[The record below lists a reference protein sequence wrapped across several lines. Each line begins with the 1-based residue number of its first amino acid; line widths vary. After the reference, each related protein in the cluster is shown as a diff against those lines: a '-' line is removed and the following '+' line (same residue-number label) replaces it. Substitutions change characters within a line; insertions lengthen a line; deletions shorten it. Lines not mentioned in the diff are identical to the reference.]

1 MLILSTQSA
10 RWKKSNNS
18 VIRCGLGKVSACVAG
33 RPAGPGCVWSAG
45 DPLPRAGRETMQSAS
60 QRTALRQRHSARIT
74 KSEFKVRVW
83 NKWHIYSRSCVTA
96 LDYEPRQY
104 RLFSSNHLLDS
115 KLDKAWLHQTLLD
128 CYYSCVVL
136 FLAYFVLQVIYARR
150 KYKVSPPK
158 TTGHPEF
165 ERIFRAQ

>member
-1 MLILSTQSA
+1 MLLAFLQDQAAFDLLGICCCALGVRRCKAPASTS
-10 RWKKSNNS
+10 
-18 VIRCGLGKVSACVAG
+18 
-33 RPAGPGCVWSAG
+33 
-45 DPLPRAGRETMQSAS
+45 
-60 QRTALRQRHSARIT
+60 ALRQGHSARIT
-74 KSEFKVRVW
+74 KSEFKVQVW

-96 LDYEPRQY
+96 LDYELRQY

-150 KYKVSPPK
+150 KYKISPPK